1 MSFDALRVLVLQ
13 NANDLRA
20 ELQKI
25 GADLSTR
32 FDGKHGETHLI
43 KIEHITAKLARF
55 LYQEMMMEGGTV
67 ILPARMDDRST
78 IPVDILIRGTPRQLQ
93 HLVVRLRTQNEDE
106 LNWLADELARV
117 FESMR

>member
-1 MSFDALRVLVLQ
+1 
-13 NANDLRA
+13 
-20 ELQKI
+20 
-25 GADLSTR
+25 
-32 FDGKHGETHLI
+32 
-43 KIEHITAKLARF
+43 
-55 LYQEMMMEGGTV
+55 
-67 ILPARMDDRST
+67 MDDRST